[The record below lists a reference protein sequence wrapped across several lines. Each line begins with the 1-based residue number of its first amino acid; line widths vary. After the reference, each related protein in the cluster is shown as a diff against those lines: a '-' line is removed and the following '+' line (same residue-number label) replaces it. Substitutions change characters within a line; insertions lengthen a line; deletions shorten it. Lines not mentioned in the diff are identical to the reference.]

1 METNEMH
8 RMICLY
14 LQEKNSPN
22 QHTFSKF
29 THKHFVKN
37 PSFFQMKRQ

>member
-8 RMICLY
+8 HMIFLY

-22 QHTFSKF
+22 QHTFLKVYS
-29 THKHFVKN
+29 
-37 PSFFQMKRQ
+37 